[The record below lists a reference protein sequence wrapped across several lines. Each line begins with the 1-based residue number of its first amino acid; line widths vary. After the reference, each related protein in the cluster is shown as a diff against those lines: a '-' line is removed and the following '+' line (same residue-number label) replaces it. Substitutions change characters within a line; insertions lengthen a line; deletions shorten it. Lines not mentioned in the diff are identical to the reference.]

1 MADDLSSVI
10 MGEPE
15 RLTTGF
21 EFTEGPLW
29 HPDGYLLFVDIRK
42 SQLLKWTPGQRY
54 RTVRENTNEGNGLTL
69 DLQGRLIM
77 CEMSARRLTR
87 TESDGTITVLADTF
101 QGKRLN
107 RINDVI
113 CMSDGSICFTDPN
126 TRLAPEDRELDF
138 AGVFRL
144 YPDGTLSLL
153 TTDCEYPNGL
163 ALSPEEKVLYVAN
176 SRERKYIRAFD
187 VQSDGSLANSRVFA
201 DLSSPEEEVP
211 DGMKVD
217 AEGRVFCTGP
227 GGTWIFNPQGDLIGV
242 LRTDEVPANCA
253 FGGSDY
259 RTLFLTARTSVYTVR
274 VRTPGAKPP
283 WA

>member
-10 MGEPE
+10 TGEPE

-29 HPDGYLLFVDIRK
+29 HPDGYLLFVDIRR
-42 SQLLKWTPGQRY
+42 SLLLRWSPGQRY
-54 RTVRENTNEGNGLTL
+54 RTAHENTNEGNGLTL

-77 CEMSARRLTR
+77 CEMSARRVTR
-87 TESDGTITVLADTF
+87 TEKDGTISVLADSY
-101 QGKRLN
+101 QDKRLN
-107 RINDVI
+107 RVNDVI

-126 TRLAPEDRELDF
+126 SRIAPEDRELDF
-138 AGVFRL
+138 SGVFRL
-144 YPDGTLSLL
+144 FPDGTLTLL

-163 ALSPEEKVLYVAN
+163 ALSPDEKVLYVAN

-187 VQSDGSLANSRVFA
+187 VQSDGSLVNSRVFA

-227 GGTWIFNPQGDLIGV
+227 GGTWIFDPQGELIGV

-259 RTLFLTARTSVYTVR
+259 RTLFLTARSSVYTVR
-274 VRTPGAKPP
+274 VKTPGAKPP

>member
-10 MGEPE
+10 VGEPE
-15 RLTTGF
+15 RLNTGF

-29 HPDGYLLFVDIRK
+29 HPDGYLLYVDIRR
-42 SQLLKWTPGQRY
+42 SQLMKWVPGQRY
-54 RTVRENTNEGNGLTL
+54 QIARENTNEGNGLTL

-77 CEMSARRLTR
+77 CEMSARRVTR
-87 TESDGTITVLADTF
+87 TERDGAITTLADRF
-101 QGKRLN
+101 EGKRLN
-107 RINDVI
+107 RVNDVI
-113 CMSDGSICFTDPN
+113 CLSDGSLFFTDPAA
-126 TRLAPEDRELDF
+126 RIPPEDRELDF
-138 AGVFRL
+138 SGVFRL
-144 YPDGTLSLL
+144 SPDGALSLL
-153 TTDCEYPNGL
+153 TADCEYPNGL
-163 ALSPEEKVLYVAN
+163 ALSPDEKVLYVAN

-187 VQSDGSLANSRVFA
+187 VQADGSLANSRVFA
-201 DLSSPEEEVP
+201 DLSAPEEEVP

-227 GGTWIFNPQGDLIGV
+227 GGTWIFDQGGELIGV

-259 RTLFLTARTSVYTVR
+259 STLFLTARSSVYTVR